1 LNNRISNKD
10 KKDWNNFINS
20 KEKLPNKD
28 LKNNQK
34 KIINTKSLDLHGYTL
49 EDANKKIENFILENY
64 QNGITKLLVVTGKG
78 LHSDVEKNPYVSKK
92 LSILKYSIPEF
103 IQNNSELNIEKPL
116 IQLTTNEEKFKKL
129 EKFIYE
135 NNDQNLR
142 ILERNSIFIN
152 NINKAFQTKNIKGM
166 ISFKDG
172 RINPFS
178 LLQTLNKYL
187 KYKKI
192 YFSKGEIIKIRK
204 SNNQWISTKKN
215 NENIKSDMVILC
227 NSLKAIDLID
237 NLSHKITLKPV
248 LGQAMEIDINDAEVD
263 LLSLPK
269 QFNVN
274 GKNIIPKSKNKLII
288 GSTDEYST
296 KPEENTFEKLTNF
309 LDKKPNWLMKGKI
322 SKKWY
327 GIRSRPDG
335 EPSPIMK
342 NLEDGLII
350 CTGFYKNGI
359 LLAPACS

>member
-1 LNNRISNKD
+1 M
-10 KKDWNNFINS
+10 
-20 KEKLPNKD
+20 
-28 LKNNQK
+28 
-34 KIINTKSLDLHGYTL
+34 KSLKENSQNAHIVIIGSGIIGKFNALELSELGFQITIIDPTQLQNSSNAALGLLMGYM
-49 EDANKKIENFILENY
+49 Y
-64 QNGITKLLVVTGKG
+64 QKRRGRSWELRKESIKLWPQWITFLQKFNCK
-78 LHSDVEKNPYVSKK
+78 
-92 LSILKYSIPEF
+92 
-103 IQNNSELNIEKPL
+103 LNIEKPL

-135 NNDQNLR
+135 KDDQNLR
-142 ILERNSIFIN
+142 ILERDSIFIK
-152 NINKAFQTKNIKGM
+152 NINKAFQTKNIKGI

-178 LLQTLNKYL
+178 LLQTLDKYL
-187 KYKKI
+187 KHKKI
-192 YFSKGEIIKIRK
+192 NFSKGEIIKIRK
-204 SNNQWISTKKN
+204 SNKQWISTTRN

-227 NSLKAIDLID
+227 NSLKAVDLID
-237 NLSHKITLKPV
+237 RVSHNITLKPV
-248 LGQAMEIDINDAEVD
+248 LGQAMEIDVNDAEVD

-269 QFNVN
+269 HFNIN
-274 GKNIIPKSKNKLII
+274 NKNIIPKSKNKLII

-309 LDKKPNWLMKGKI
+309 LDKKPSWLMKGKI

-359 LLAPACS
+359 LLAPACSKWVANEVKNYLF

>member
-1 LNNRISNKD
+1 M
-10 KKDWNNFINS
+10 
-20 KEKLPNKD
+20 
-28 LKNNQK
+28 
-34 KIINTKSLDLHGYTL
+34 KSL
-49 EDANKKIENFILENY
+49 NENFQKAHIVIIGSGIIGKFNALELSELGFQVTIIDPTEPQNSSYAALGLLMGNMY
-64 QNGITKLLVVTGKG
+64 QKRRGRSWDLRKQ
-78 LHSDVEKNPYVSKK
+78 
-92 LSILKYSIPEF
+92 SIELWPKWIKF
-103 IQNNSELNIEKPL
+103 LQKFNSELNIEKPL

-142 ILERNSIFIN
+142 ILERDSIFIQ
-152 NINKAFQTKNIKGM
+152 NINKAFQTQNIKGM

-187 KYKKI
+187 KNKKI
-192 YFSKGEIIKIRK
+192 NFSEGEIIKIRK
-204 SNNQWISTKKN
+204 TNNHWISTTRN
-215 NENIKSDMVILC
+215 NENIKSDIVILC
-227 NSLKAIDLID
+227 NSLKAVELID
-237 NLSHKITLKPV
+237 NISHNITLKPV
-248 LGQAMEIDINDAEVD
+248 LGQAMEIDVNDAEVD

-269 QFNVN
+269 QFNIN

-342 NLEDGLII
+342 NLDDGLLI

-359 LLAPACS
+359 LLAPACSRWVANEIKNYLF

>member
-1 LNNRISNKD
+1 M
-10 KKDWNNFINS
+10 
-20 KEKLPNKD
+20 
-28 LKNNQK
+28 
-34 KIINTKSLDLHGYTL
+34 KSLKGNFQKAHIVIIGSGIIGKFNALELSELGFKVTIIDPTQLQNSSYAALGLLMGNMYQKRRGRSWDLR
-49 EDANKKIENFILENY
+49 KQSIELWP
-64 QNGITKLLVVTGKG
+64 QWITFLQ
-78 LHSDVEKNPYVSKK
+78 
-92 LSILKYSIPEF
+92 KY
-103 IQNNSELNIEKPL
+103 NSELNINKPL

-142 ILERNSIFIN
+142 ILERNSIFIK
-152 NINKAFQTKNIKGM
+152 NINKAFQTKNIKGI
-166 ISFKDG
+166 ISFNDG

-178 LLQTLNKYL
+178 LLQTLDKYL
-187 KYKKI
+187 KHKKI
-192 YFSKGEIIKIRK
+192 NFSEGEVIKIKK
-204 SNNQWISTKKN
+204 SKNQWISTTRN
-215 NENIKSDMVILC
+215 DENIKSDMVILC
-227 NSLKAIDLID
+227 NSLKAIELID
-237 NLSHKITLKPV
+237 GISHNIRLKPV

-269 QFNVN
+269 QFNIN
-274 GKNIIPKSKNKLII
+274 SKNIIPKSKKKLII

-359 LLAPACS
+359 LLAPACSKWVSNEIKNYFS